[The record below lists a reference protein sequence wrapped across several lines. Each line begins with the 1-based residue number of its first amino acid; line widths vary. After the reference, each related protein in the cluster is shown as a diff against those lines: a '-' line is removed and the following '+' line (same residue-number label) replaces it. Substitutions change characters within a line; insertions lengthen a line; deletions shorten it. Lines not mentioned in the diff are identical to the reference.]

1 MKNMKKLLLKSIL
14 IFLFTLG
21 LIIQARAVSFIEGL
35 EDVPVMEG
43 LKQLP
48 HDNISFGNEESRL
61 VEAIL
66 TGNKISFGKVQ
77 RFYIDTLPQ
86 MGWSFE
92 GKSGGSLLF
101 YRDRESLKIIKESV
115 QPLTIRITVTS
126 RN

>member
-1 MKNMKKLLLKSIL
+1 MKKLLLKSIL

-61 VEAIL
+61 VEVIL

>member
-1 MKNMKKLLLKSIL
+1 MKNLLLKSVVIL
-14 IFLFTLG
+14 LFTLG
-21 LIIQARAVSFIEGL
+21 INVEARAVSFIEGL

-66 TGNKISFGKVQ
+66 IGNKISFGKVQ
-77 RFYIDTLPQ
+77 KFYIDTLPQ

-101 YRDRESLKIIKESV
+101 YRDRESLKIIKESAK
-115 QPLTIRITVTS
+115 PLTIRITVTS

>member
-1 MKNMKKLLLKSIL
+1 MKKLLLKSIL

-21 LIIQARAVSFIEGL
+21 LIVQARAVSFIEGL

-92 GKSGGSLLF
+92 GKSGGILLF